1 MSDSVDSTNPGGA
14 AAGDA
19 PPTKLS
25 LRERDAVTTGVTIRE
40 EDSLF
45 GIGDGQ
51 GDPYQYSTWEQA
63 ENNSPQTDE
72 PSILSL
78 RSIQVVPTEAISS
91 SEPSHSGPSYTAP
104 TQSVSHASD
113 PRLEEVIRRLI
124 EDYRPLSWLPE
135 FSWQG
140 TLLRFD
146 DQDARLCFDG
156 QPLEL
161 PATRDGQFSRG
172 GPGSEH
178 EFSISQR
185 SLPRIGEPNR
195 GHDKFQISGVTGV
208 GGWYENNP
216 PEKLEVASAICS
228 VSTDISLSENTFKG
242 EFIEAGLPAHV
253 EIAFQKTVN
262 NIVETLVDDFCRSY
276 APQKQSLAAKRKL
289 DDQSSTTST
298 KRSRTTT
305 TPKGA
310 KPGSRKGQTIDGGGE
325 SEDEESSGNRHNP
338 SGTDTSVEQIRFLAC
353 PFMKWNPREYRNSC
367 IKKLRDMHGLKKHI
381 QEKHFVIHC
390 PKCFMTPPQDT
401 SVIPHHPCIE
411 TPGLPTRPR
420 PVGLVTMD
428 MQAAIRERPGTRL
441 SQKEKWERIFKTI
454 FPEEPIPSNPYL
466 DHEMA
471 LLLCKIENFVCQ
483 PSVKARV
490 RHMKQESQLASVF
503 DDAWKRIDELV
514 FERLVARILD
524 VFSANATGMNS
535 WITSEPG
542 QVALDHAQP
551 ISTMESGIPDN
562 SYNIDSGGFG
572 SNQDET
578 TTIQSNVLIEVDNT
592 TTPAPDLLANQSGP
606 GVGEDLD
613 RLEFIDAYGF
623 PCSDVAGNT
632 NFEEIGSD
640 LFSRPG
646 AGDTPWYGGQEMFD
660 MGLDQMRGDET
671 PFRWP

>member
-1 MSDSVDSTNPGGA
+1 
-14 AAGDA
+14 
-19 PPTKLS
+19 
-25 LRERDAVTTGVTIRE
+25 VTIRE

-51 GDPYQYSTWEQA
+51 GDPYIDSTWEQA
-63 ENNSPQTDE
+63 ENIAPQTDE
-72 PSILSL
+72 PSYLSL
-78 RSIQVVPTEAISS
+78 GSIQAVPTEAIPS

-104 TQSVSHASD
+104 TQSVSHASN
-113 PRLEEVIRRLI
+113 PRLEEVIQRLI
-124 EDYRPLSWLPE
+124 DAYRPLPWLPE
-135 FSWQG
+135 FSWQD
-140 TLLRFD
+140 THLRFD

-161 PATRDGQFSRG
+161 PATRDGQLSRG

-195 GHDKFQISGVTGV
+195 GHDKFQISGVAGV

-216 PEKLEVASAICS
+216 PEKLEAASAICS
-228 VSTDISLSENTFKG
+228 VSTGISLSENSFKG
-242 EFIEAGLPAHV
+242 EFIQAGLPAHV
-253 EIAFQKTVN
+253 EIALQKTVN
-262 NIVETLVDDFCRSY
+262 NIVEALVDDFCRSY

-289 DDQSSTTST
+289 DDQSSNTST

-305 TPKGA
+305 KPKGA
-310 KPGSRKGQTIDGGGE
+310 KTGSRKGQTIDGCGE

-367 IKKLRDMHGLKKHI
+367 IKKLRDIHGLKKHI

-390 PKCFMTPPQDT
+390 PKCFVTPPQDARG
-401 SVIPHHPCIE
+401 IPPHPCIE
-411 TPGLPTRPR
+411 TPGLLTRPR

-441 SQKEKWERIFKTI
+441 SQKAKWERIFNII
-454 FPEEPIPSNPYL
+454 FPEDPIPSSPYL

-471 LLLCKIENFVCQ
+471 LFLCDIENFVCQ

-490 RHMKQESQLASVF
+490 RHMKQESHLESVF

-514 FERLVARILD
+514 FERLVPRILD
-524 VFSANATGMNS
+524 VFSANTIGMNS
-535 WITSEPG
+535 WITSESG
-542 QVALDHAQP
+542 QVAVNHAQS

-562 SYNIDSGGFG
+562 SYNLDSRGFR

-578 TTIQSNVLIEVDNT
+578 TTFQSSGLMEVDNT
-592 TTPAPDLLANQSGP
+592 TTPAPELVANQP
-606 GVGEDLD
+606 GTGVREDLD
-613 RLEFIDAYGF
+613 RSEFIDNYGSF
-623 PCSDVAGNT
+623 YSGIAANMNLEEVWSDP
-632 NFEEIGSD
+632 
-640 LFSRPG
+640 FSRPG
-646 AGDTPWYGGQEMFD
+646 AGDTPWYGGQEVFET
-660 MGLDQMRGDET
+660 GLDQTRGDET
-671 PFRWP
+671 LFQWS